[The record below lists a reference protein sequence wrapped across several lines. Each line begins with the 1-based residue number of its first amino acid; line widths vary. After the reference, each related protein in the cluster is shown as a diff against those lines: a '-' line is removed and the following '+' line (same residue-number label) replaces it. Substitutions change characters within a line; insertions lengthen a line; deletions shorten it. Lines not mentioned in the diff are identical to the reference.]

1 MARKSLDL
9 KNAPFYLSVRWMLL
23 LPLLSL
29 FIISSIVVLLL
40 FTRAADKSEQKMMEH
55 LSKRIETEVQ
65 VELNNYLDEALLI
78 NYANRRLI
86 EHHLIDPY
94 LPEDRE
100 PFFSSRLELW
110 KGAVMSF
117 FGDPAGEF
125 YGARRN
131 VEGQIEV
138 VKNNSGTNGASR
150 YFSINSE
157 GRADS
162 FAIEYPGFDCRTRP
176 WYKAAV
182 EDEKAVFSS
191 VYKHFVFD
199 DLAVT
204 ASLPVYREDGELMG
218 VLGADYLL
226 GSISSF
232 LKEIK
237 IVEEMV
243 IFIVEDET
251 DYVIANSELD
261 ANFFK
266 DGEGIIK
273 RVHPDECANPT
284 IKEVYRA
291 FLSGEGISPIR
302 NNGNLVVFS
311 RFEKENLRWDI
322 YISIPEAF
330 FLSDFRRIGRMSLV
344 VIVLFILFSILLA
357 LYLSKTI
364 TGPILQLS
372 KAAEDFARS
381 QWSSRVPVKGHNEIT
396 RLSITFNSMAG
407 KLQEYLETL
416 ETKVDE
422 RTAELNELNRTKDA
436 FFAIIAHDLRGP
448 LASSYKMLD
457 HLLEEY
463 QTYTPEDLAI
473 VIRTIGDSQ
482 KSIHLLLENLLLWA
496 QNQRNEVYY
505 DPKPLLIDELVQEVQ
520 ILFQGKA
527 VEKGLDIRYNRTG
540 FSVFADRNMLSTVM
554 RNLLS
559 NAVKYSSR
567 GSRIDVEVSS
577 LEGEVEI
584 AVQDYGGGMD
594 LSAVERLQQIDKRKS
609 LDGTEGEKGSGLGL
623 FITADFLARHNSSL
637 KVDSKKGEGSRFS
650 FRLQMVS

>member
-243 IFIVEDET
+243 IFIVEDEN

>member
-1 MARKSLDL
+1 
-9 KNAPFYLSVRWMLL
+9 MLL